1 MKDILKPNGNAK
13 HIHKINTV
21 KVLSIIRYCDR
32 ISRADVARTTGLS
45 APTVS
50 RIVEDL
56 IGADLVQETG
66 EGDSQ
71 GGRRPTLL
79 QFAGEHNR
87 IIGIDL
93 GTTNIYGVLCDLN
106 AKILVEKSRPTC
118 VAKGFRSIMRRT
130 SEMIKELEDFSEQR
144 SRPVLG
150 AGLAVAG
157 LINRERNAVDF
168 SPDFH
173 WENADVQGELSRRHS
188 IPIVFDNVTRV
199 MALGELCFGVGRQF
213 KNFICVNVGY
223 GIGGGIVL
231 NGEPV
236 YGPRGIAGEIGHF
249 TLDKDSRRLCDCGNF
264 GCLEALASGNAI
276 AKAARARLQA
286 GAESVLR
293 KMCGNAIEGVT
304 AEMVADAAKKKDLV
318 AWDVFSQ
325 AAEYLGIGIAALINL
340 LDPDAVIIGG
350 GVAQAGDLLFDI
362 VRKTV
367 SLRALNKIADNAVIL
382 PASFGMKAAAMGAVA
397 LVLNKVINL
406 ENMDIPK
413 SRKARIRGAVV
424 A

>member
-1 MKDILKPNGNAK
+1 M
-13 HIHKINTV
+13 
-21 KVLSIIRYCDR
+21 
-32 ISRADVARTTGLS
+32 
-45 APTVS
+45 
-50 RIVEDL
+50 
-56 IGADLVQETG
+56 
-66 EGDSQ
+66 
-71 GGRRPTLL
+71 
-79 QFAGEHNR
+79 
-87 IIGIDL
+87 
-93 GTTNIYGVLCDLN
+93 
-106 AKILVEKSRPTC
+106 
-118 VAKGFRSIMRRT
+118 
-130 SEMIKELEDFSEQR
+130 
-144 SRPVLG
+144 
-150 AGLAVAG
+150 
-157 LINRERNAVDF
+157 
-168 SPDFH
+168 
-173 WENADVQGELSRRHS
+173 
-188 IPIVFDNVTRV
+188 
-199 MALGELCFGVGRQF
+199 
-213 KNFICVNVGY
+213 
-223 GIGGGIVL
+223 
-231 NGEPV
+231 
-236 YGPRGIAGEIGHF
+236 
-249 TLDKDSRRLCDCGNF
+249 CDCGNF

-304 AEMVADAAKKKDLV
+304 AEMVADAAKKKDPV